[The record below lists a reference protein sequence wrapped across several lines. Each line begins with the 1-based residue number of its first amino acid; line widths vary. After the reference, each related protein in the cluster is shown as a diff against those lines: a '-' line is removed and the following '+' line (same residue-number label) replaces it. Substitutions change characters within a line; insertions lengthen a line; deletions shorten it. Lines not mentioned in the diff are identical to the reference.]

1 MVFHPKI
8 AISRNKD
15 ERLCKEP
22 ELEGVSSLILDYEA
36 VRMNADGLHLSRLS
50 NGSME
55 SLNHIAKD
63 LKKNV
68 ISFRKRRRPNDL
80 KSLMRQPPF
89 VATTGRLTSLPF
101 TAGNPL
107 PPRQTDIP
115 VLHHPGRPL
124 SLAVLHHPRAAP
136 YLPAPLHTNP
146 LIEPTWD

>member
-8 AISRNKD
+8 AISQNKD
-15 ERLCKEP
+15 ERPCKEH
-22 ELEGVSSLILDYEA
+22 ELEGVSSLTLDYEA

-89 VATTGRLTSLPF
+89 VATTGNPAPPELPF

-115 VLHHPGRPL
+115 ALHPQGI
-124 SLAVLHHPRAAP
+124 P
-136 YLPAPLHTNP
+136 YHPAPLHTNP
-146 LIEPTWD
+146 FIEPTWD

>member
-36 VRMNADGLHLSRLS
+36 VRMNADGLHLNRLS

-80 KSLMRQPPF
+80 KSLMRQPLCILF
-89 VATTGRLTSLPF
+89 
-101 TAGNPL
+101 
-107 PPRQTDIP
+107 
-115 VLHHPGRPL
+115 
-124 SLAVLHHPRAAP
+124 
-136 YLPAPLHTNP
+136 
-146 LIEPTWD
+146 